1 MPENNNIMSLE
12 GQLVGMPLAG
22 PESFSQQQLDYLK
35 RALGVDETVLWE
47 CDDTSTDACSGFTL
61 SENASHFERLRFY
74 GHTYGDTW
82 VEYECPASK
91 NATDPLSITYTYY
104 CASSDSNPSQCR
116 QSNFSTSDGLV
127 YTVSTKKFVYGT
139 DPRYSGGNTTQGAP
153 IYKIVGIHRIA
164 GGN

>member
-1 MPENNNIMSLE
+1 MTAINSNRAIRGPVTAVPVVAGKGVRLVADTENNRWVVE
-12 GQLVGMPLAG
+12 A
-22 PESFSQQQLDYLK
+22 
-35 RALGVDETVLWE
+35 DETVLWE
-47 CDDTSTDACSGFTL
+47 GDDTITDACSGFTL

-91 NATDPLSITYTYY
+91 NASDPLSITYTYY
-104 CASSDSNPSQCR
+104 CASSDSSPAQCR

-153 IYKIVGIHRIA
+153 IYKIVGINRIA
-164 GGN
+164 SN